1 MRAARDRTMQAHQ
14 EFRTALDRLQQFCQ
28 RRSVTYRKIA
38 RVLAAEQANRTID
51 ARGEHRHASSDGFG
65 YDVGSAFAQR

>member
-1 MRAARDRTMQAHQ
+1 MQARQ

-38 RVLAAEQANRTID
+38 GVLAAEQANRAID
-51 ARGEHRHASSDGFG
+51 ARGQHRHASSDGFG
-65 YDVGSAFAQR
+65 YDVRPSFAQR